1 MLLFLLGF
9 DTYFGH
15 VLMKTAFIAEVFA
28 VPLQKAVQHMYCPVD
43 DNQQGIG
50 GGNTVARIEPWREF
64 GFLREDVRAGIVVE
78 AIAKGCRIEAQSEN
92 GGRCRGRMWPWHLV
106 VIQKPGDV
114 IISQFAE
121 TRSANVNEL
130 NCGRNRS
137 FQPFRAFNEVFDSR
151 TRSLS
156 HLVVLSSTWI
166 VRVIQES
173 ATKIER
179 GKLDDVGHGVG
190 IEPPVS
196 AA

>member
-1 MLLFLLGF
+1 MVPVQVGYAEQPKNSPVSLSHPHGLTTLWTRWRVIGAAMLLFLLGF

-78 AIAKGCRIEAQSEN
+78 VIAKGCRIEAQSEN

-106 VIQKPGDV
+106 VIK
-114 IISQFAE
+114 
-121 TRSANVNEL
+121 
-130 NCGRNRS
+130 
-137 FQPFRAFNEVFDSR
+137 SR
-151 TRSLS
+151 
-156 HLVVLSSTWI
+156 VM
-166 VRVIQES
+166 
-173 ATKIER
+173 
-179 GKLDDVGHGVG
+179 
-190 IEPPVS
+190 
-196 AA
+196 